1 MVFFELAPNHC
12 LTTRSAVLFYVSI
25 VAMPLVIASA
35 FTMAGFWTSDA
46 C

>member
-1 MVFFELAPNHC
+1 MVFFELAPNHR